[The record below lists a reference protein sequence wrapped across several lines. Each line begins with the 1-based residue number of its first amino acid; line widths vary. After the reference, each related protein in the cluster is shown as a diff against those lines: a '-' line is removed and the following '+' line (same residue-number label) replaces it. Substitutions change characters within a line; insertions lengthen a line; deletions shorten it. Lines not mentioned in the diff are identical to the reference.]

1 MGYRPHHILDYQ
13 VKIGREVGSKDI
25 EYTLT
30 FDEVTNT
37 LEEAK
42 IHYHIQEDEHII
54 NYESL
59 MDFNTNAIYPI
70 TPKSIAIIND
80 LQEVASKCD
89 YAKREGEYRIWW
101 F

>member
-1 MGYRPHHILDYQ
+1 
-13 VKIGREVGSKDI
+13 
-25 EYTLT
+25 
-30 FDEVTNT
+30 
-37 LEEAK
+37 
-42 IHYHIQEDEHII
+42 
-54 NYESL
+54 